1 MAVLKLVNNVVE
13 ARFADVGSIL
23 DFVRRYGEP
32 LGLGIDTG
40 ERPEVL
46 DQETGEV
53 IQEAIPPRD
62 MPDEIEAGGAL
73 YLMGEGWP
81 GQVRT
86 TKGFETP
93 PPPPPSDADRILSP
107 PQFAFLL
114 ALTGFD
120 EVWDAL
126 EAAVKVTD
134 RVQYAALRAERAR
147 SRFRL
152 DDTLGIVAKFRKIA
166 AQIAPD
172 VDLSETAIR
181 AAWEQAEGFVGGA
194 G

>member
-1 MAVLKLVNNVVE
+1 MPVLKLVNNVVE
-13 ARFADVGSIL
+13 QRFADVGSIL

-32 LGLGIDTG
+32 LAPGIDTG
-40 ERPEVL
+40 ERPAVL
-46 DQETGEV
+46 DEDTGEV

-62 MPDEIEAGGAL
+62 MPAEIVSGGAVYVL
-73 YLMGEGWP
+73 GEGWP
-81 GQVRT
+81 GQVRAGD
-86 TKGFETP
+86 GFET

-126 EAAVKVTD
+126 EAAAKTGD

-147 SRFRL
+147 PRFRL
-152 DDTLGIVAKFRKIA
+152 DVTLGIVAKFRNMA
-166 AQIAPD
+166 ELIAPD

-181 AAWEQAEGFVGGA
+181 AAWEQAEQYGGH
-194 G
+194 